1 MSLTKV
7 TYSMIE
13 GTPAN
18 VLDFGAV
25 GDGVTDDTTA
35 IQAAINSGAKNI
47 YLPAGTYKT
56 SATLLVSGSGITIYG
71 DGIAGTIL
79 LPNLTVTAG
88 ITIGGVNVGDSSINT
103 VCKDFTVSRAAGTP
117 PLNCVGILWTNFNYG
132 TEINTRCTR
141 HYYPRKI
148 TSNQYPP
155 SITIGYRG
163 YNLQSDNAVRS
174 YALIEH
180 VAGVYFSFSEFGRN
194 GGESYDPL
202 YCIEITG
209 DANDVNFESCGFI
222 PRGPTPNSTE
232 SAVAFTNY
240 LNTTG
245 YLNFINC
252 NTENLKNGFVSDV
265 NTVLL
270 NQLNVI
276 GGRYAVSTAAV
287 ALNAATVLKASA
299 FIGGSFSNLI
309 SFTNPV
315 WSKISDCI
323 TNIVT
328 ITGNSGSDL
337 IFNNNTNLGTVVF
350 NGTWGEL
357 SIVGNTWSD
366 AGPTGTFAG
375 GTNRLDDK
383 FINYRNGQFV
393 VTNTGD
399 GTFGGQLKVGNSGGV
414 GQLDVLY
421 SGNAFPTLNVKNTNA
436 APTFDVSEIL
446 VNAAASS
453 AYMFAVYYAN
463 VASSADPK
471 FAFRGDGNGFL
482 DGSWTSPAADYAEY
496 FEWVDGNPADE
507 DRRGFS
513 VSLVGNKIKKAEDGD
528 VVIGIV
534 SSTPTIVGDSAWN
547 NWNGKYLKDDFGS
560 YVMED
565 YDAYTWTE
573 IVNGKEIEQG
583 CAADNIPKGV
593 IVPDNK
599 QTIVR
604 QRQKLNPLFD
614 ASLTYTPREDRKEW
628 SAVGMMGKLKMVKGH
643 TTNPNWIKMR
653 DISSSVE
660 EWLVK

>member
-13 GTPAN
+13 GSPAN

-79 LPNLTVTAG
+79 LPNLAVAAG
-88 ITIGGVNVGDSSINT
+88 ITIGGAASGDSSINT
-103 VCKDFTVSRAAGTP
+103 VCRDFTVSRAAGTP
-117 PLNCVGILWTNFNYG
+117 PTDCVGILWTNFNYG

-155 SITIGYRG
+155 FITIGYRG
-163 YNLQSDNAVRS
+163 YNLESDNAVRA
-174 YALIEH
+174 YALIED
-180 VAGVYFSFSEFGRN
+180 VAGVYFSFCEFGRN
-194 GGESYDPL
+194 GGEAYDPL
-202 YCIEITG
+202 YCIEITSE
-209 DANDVNFESCGFI
+209 ANDVNFESCSFI
-222 PRGPTPNSTE
+222 PRGPTPSGT
-232 SAVAFTNY
+232 SAAIGFVGYTN
-240 LNTTG
+240 TSG
-245 YLNFINC
+245 YITFING
-252 NTENLKNGFVSDV
+252 NTENVQKGFFSDAA
-265 NTVLL
+265 TPLI
-270 NQLNVI
+270 NQLNVT
-276 GGRYAVSTAAV
+276 GGRFAATVAAANFNAATELRACTFVGV
-287 ALNAATVLKASA
+287 ALNGDFAM
-299 FIGGSFSNLI
+299 
-309 SFTNPV
+309 TNPV
-315 WSKISDCI
+315 WTRISNCV

-328 ITGNSGSDL
+328 INGDSNSDL
-337 IFNNNTNLGTVVF
+337 VYSDNTNLGVTTF

-357 SIVGNTWSD
+357 TIIGNTWTGS
-366 AGPTGTFAG
+366 GPLGTFNGNVIRA
-375 GTNRLDDK
+375 DAQ

-399 GTFGGQLKVGNSGGV
+399 GTFGGQLKVGNAAGAA
-414 GQLDVLY
+414 QLDVLY
-421 SGNAFPTLNVKNTNA
+421 SGNSIPTAQIKNTNA
-436 APTFDVSEIL
+436 APTTNVSKIQ
-446 VNAAASS
+446 VDAAASS
-453 AYMFAVYYAN
+453 TYMFGVYYAN
-463 VASSADPK
+463 VAVSADPK

-482 DGSWTSPAADYAEY
+482 DGSWSSPAADYAEY
-496 FEWVDGNPADE
+496 FEWVDGNPTGE

-513 VSLVGNKIKKAEDGD
+513 VSLVGNQIKKAESGD

-534 SSTPTIVGDSAWN
+534 SSTPTIVGDAAWG
-547 NWNGKYLKDDFGS
+547 NWNGKYAQDDFGS

-573 IVNGKEIEQG
+573 IVNGEEIENG

-593 IVPDNK
+593 IVPDDK

-604 QRQKLNPLFD
+604 QRQKLNPSFD
-614 ASLTYTPREDRKEW
+614 ASLPYIPREDRKEW
-628 SAVGMMGKLKMVKGH
+628 SAVGLMGKLRMIKGQI
-643 TTNPNWIKMR
+643 TNPNWIKMR